1 MQSSRSAGAIATIG
15 AAGLHRRRLL
25 EGALFGSAALAVGLR
40 APAVRGQAKPF
51 AGVTLQGASFASTF
65 FGYLEN
71 YLPEFEEAT
80 GMRVNFETNAFAVF
94 NQRTD
99 LELST
104 QGSALD
110 VINVTFIYS
119 GRWIGAGW
127 VENLQ
132 PYLEDP
138 NLTPDDWDPA
148 DFVGGTMASLQDA
161 EGNIHGFPWE
171 AGAMIMGAARADL
184 LEQKGLGLP
193 TTFDELMN
201 VCEMTKGMERV
212 APFTADKLHHWNWI
226 PYLMGMGGQVFKD
239 PPGNLTPTWNTPEAA
254 EAAEFYGRL
263 LSEYGPSGVL
273 SFTDDQAMQ
282 SQKTGRA
289 NIRTQ
294 AITWMVP
301 LSKDPDSR
309 VADTVR
315 YGPVPAGPAGA
326 FPGSNSHGFGIP
338 VGSRNKEAAWEF
350 IKWAV
355 GKDLTLRMLQ
365 DHGYP
370 SICRRSIIDTELFKE
385 TLTLNGQDV
394 ASLYLETLE
403 LGGKTGYMKYRTVP
417 QFPQVGD
424 KINIAIEK
432 VATGQA
438 TGAEA
443 MAEAQAAAV
452 ADLQRSGVEID
463 AN

>member
-1 MQSSRSAGAIATIG
+1 MRFSRSEG
-15 AAGLHRRRLL
+15 AASTVRAASLHRRTLL
-25 EGALFGSAALAVGLR
+25 KGALTGSAALAVGLR
-40 APAVRGQAKPF
+40 TPAVLGQAKPF

-65 FGYLEN
+65 FGYLQN
-71 YLPEFEEAT
+71 YIPEFEEAT
-80 GMRVNFETNAFAVF
+80 GMRVNFETNAFPVF

-132 PYLEDP
+132 PYLADA
-138 NLTPDDWDPA
+138 NLTPDDWDA
-148 DFVGGTMASLQDA
+148 DDFVGGTMASLQDA
-161 EGNIHGFPWE
+161 NGDIHGFPWE
-171 AGAMIMGAARADL
+171 AGAMILGAARADL
-184 LEQKGLGLP
+184 LEQKGLALP

-201 VCEMTKGMERV
+201 VCEMTQGMERV
-212 APFTADKLHHWNWI
+212 APFTADRLHHWNWI

-239 PPGNLTPTWNTPEAA
+239 PPANLTPTWNTPEAA
-254 EAAEFYGRL
+254 EAAEFYARL
-263 LSEYGPSGVL
+263 LRDYGPDGVL

-289 NIRTQ
+289 NMRTQ

-301 LSKDPDSR
+301 LAKDPDSR
-309 VADTVR
+309 VKETVR
-315 YGPVPAGPAGA
+315 YGMVPAGPAGA

-355 GKDLTLRMLQ
+355 SKELLARMLE

-370 SICRRSIIDTELFKE
+370 SICRRSIIDSELFKE

-394 ASLYLETLE
+394 ASLYLEVLE
-403 LGGKTGYMKYRTVP
+403 LGGKTGYMRYRTVP
-417 QFPQVGD
+417 QFPQIGD
-424 KINIAIEK
+424 KINIAIER

-438 TGAEA
+438 TGEVA
-443 MAEAQAAAV
+443 MREAQAEAE
-452 ADLQRSGVEID
+452 ADLIRSGVEID
-463 AN
+463 AG

>member
-1 MQSSRSAGAIATIG
+1 MTI
-15 AAGLHRRRLL
+15 AAGSRATFDAARLHRRTILKS
-25 EGALFGSAALAVGLR
+25 ALTGSAALAVGLR
-40 APAVRGQAKPF
+40 APAVLGQAKQF
-51 AGVTLQGASFASTF
+51 AGVTLQGGSFSSTF
-65 FGYLEN
+65 FGYLES
-71 YLPEFEEAT
+71 YIPEFEEAT
-80 GMRVNFETNAFAVF
+80 GMKVNFVTNAFPVF

-127 VENLQ
+127 VENLK
-132 PYLEDP
+132 PYLEDG
-138 NLTPDDWDPA
+138 NLTPDDWNPS
-148 DFVGGTMASLQDA
+148 DFVGGTMAAMQDA
-161 EGNIHGFPWE
+161 NGDPYAFPWE
-171 AGAMIMGAARADL
+171 AGAMIMGASRFDL
-184 LEQKGLGLP
+184 LEKAGFGLP
-193 TTFDELMN
+193 TTFEELIQ
-201 VCEMTKGMERV
+201 VCEATKGMERV

-226 PYLMGMGGQVFKD
+226 PYLMGHGGEVFKD
-239 PPGNLTPTWNTPEAA
+239 PPGNLTPTWDTPEAA
-254 EAAEFYGRL
+254 AAADYYGKL
-263 LSEYGPSGVL
+263 LAEYTPSGML

-282 SQKTGRA
+282 SQKQGRA
-289 NIRTQ
+289 NMRTQ

-309 VADTVR
+309 VSDTVR
-315 YGPVPAGPAGA
+315 YGPLPGGPAGS

-338 VGSRNKEAAWEF
+338 VGSKNKEAAWEF

-355 GKDLTLRMLQ
+355 GKPLTERMLQ

-370 SICRRSIIDTELFKE
+370 SICRRSIIDSELFKD
-385 TLTLNGQDV
+385 TLTLNGQDI
-394 ASLYLETLE
+394 ASLYLEVLE

-424 KINIAIEK
+424 KINKAIER
-432 VATGQA
+432 VATGQQ

-443 MAEAQAAAV
+443 MAQAQAEAV
-452 ADLQRSGVEID
+452 ADLEKSGVAID
-463 AN
+463 KG